1 MKKNK
6 KGVFFTIISALLVGF
21 FVLMVSPPAHKS
33 YVEYKA
39 VEWYSL
45 EYAHEFYQS
54 LIYDIVP
61 SLMKESAYSALNNI
75 SREYEYLPS
84 GNDFENYFNGLY
96 WNKTRVGINNHF
108 SNNLNMTS
116 VLTQMEDYVKDYYPP
131 GYILEFGKDYDDADI
146 KIFQDNTTGEF
157 GVGVNSTIW
166 IYLNTPF
173 ATWNQTVN
181 FSVIVPIIGLE
192 DPTYASNTGN
202 DYHNYFNYSTLDIVR
217 FINGTR
223 ESINGTRESDP
234 ALLQKLY
241 TPIQRYCSA
250 NKSWNY
256 TCFEDH
262 VNRSAY
268 MKYEEAPSF
277 LERMEGDLVP
287 PYEYGDCCGLESILN
302 PTKSWGGIDMT
313 EISYE
318 GEDPPFGD
326 GENKNMT
333 YVDHCFFGGKCEDG
347 EGNVYDTDDFALLNC
362 LQEPFPYIKLD
373 DTRIGLYNL
382 TDCLDD

>member
-39 VEWYSL
+39 IEWYSL

-54 LIYDIVP
+54 LKYDLIP
-61 SLMKESAYSALNNI
+61 SIMQESAYSALNNI
-75 SREYEYLPS
+75 SREYRYLPS
-84 GNDFENYFNGLY
+84 GDDFEDYFKGLY
-96 WNKTRVGINNHF
+96 WNETRVGINNHF
-108 SNNLNMTS
+108 SNDLNMTS
-116 VLTQMEDYVKDYYPP
+116 VLRKMEEYVEDYYPP
-131 GYILEFGKDYDDADI
+131 GYELEFGKDYADADI

-157 GVGVNSTIW
+157 GVRVNSTTW

-192 DPTYASNTGN
+192 DPTYADNTDN
-202 DYHNYFNYSTLDIVR
+202 KYHNYFNYSTLDIVR
-217 FINGTR
+217 FINGTKQ
-223 ESINGTRESDP
+223 SDP

-241 TPIQRYCSA
+241 TPVQMYCSA

-277 LERMEGDLVP
+277 LERMKGDLVP

-302 PTKSWGGIDMT
+302 SNDTVEGGIDMSD
-313 EISYE
+313 ISYE
-318 GEDPPFGD
+318 TEFVPPGD

-333 YVDHCFFGGKCEDG
+333 YVDHCFFGGKCENG
-347 EGNVYDTDDFALLNC
+347 EGDVYGAGDFALLNC
-362 LQEPFPYIKLD
+362 LQDSFPYIKLD

-382 TDCLDD
+382 TDCLKD